1 MKLYNPFDVLN
12 FGKNKGH
19 LLKDVY
25 KYQPSYIEWLILNVE
40 DFAINLE
47 AFVALPKPTP
57 LMYGFVLGT
66 KEYRIIMEDKNISL
80 FNQYTKIDHNQ
91 LISINDIFQFI
102 ASGHKLKEIDY
113 EFPEDVVI
121 LNKQKLEKYN
131 LTS

>member
-57 LMYGFVLGT
+57 LMYGFVPGT
-66 KEYRIIMEDKNISL
+66 KEYRIIMEEKNISL
-80 FNQYTKIDHNQ
+80 FNHYTKIDHNQ

-131 LTS
+131 LIF